1 MGTIHLKTYQF
12 NSESNPRS
20 RGKWYPRIEH
30 YSTIS
35 TKELCRLAAED
46 SHLEPS
52 EVVYILSALVKQIE
66 ELVFNGHTIVIPELG
81 TLSIAADT
89 RTVESYDDVRCDTL
103 IRQLRLNL
111 RVTPQLREELRKVR
125 LQIIKGL

>member
-12 NSESNPRS
+12 KGESNPRS
-20 RGKWYPRIEH
+20 HGKWYPRVDH

-46 SHLEPS
+46 SHLEPA
-52 EVVYILSALVKQIE
+52 EVEYILSSVVKQIR
-66 ELVFNGHTIVIPELG
+66 ELVFIGHTIAIPDMG

-89 RTVESYDDVRCDTL
+89 QTVDDYADVSCNAL

-111 RVTPQLREELRKVR
+111 RVTPELRKELNQTTVVM
-125 LQIIKGL
+125 K